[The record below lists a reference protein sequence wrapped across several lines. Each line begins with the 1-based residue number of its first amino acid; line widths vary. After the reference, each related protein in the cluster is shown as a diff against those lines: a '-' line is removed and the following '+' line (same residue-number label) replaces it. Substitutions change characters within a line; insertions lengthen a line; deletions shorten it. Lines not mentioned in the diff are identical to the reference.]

1 MSSSACLAL
10 RTDLPD
16 GLFRFGVSPPTWQ
29 WMSVQSARTSRFQ
42 SSTAMGPESGGGGG
56 GGGWYAGTTHIQ
68 LLCSDPRVNLMASP
82 FLSAT

>member
-1 MSSSACLAL
+1 MRSSASWAL

-16 GLFRFGVSPPTWQ
+16 RLSRFGMSPPTWQ

-42 SSTAMGPESGGGGG
+42 SFTAMGPVSGGGGG
-56 GGGWYAGTTHIQ
+56 GGGWYEGTTHIQ